1 MDDHG
6 DYQEVI
12 AEKTINRKLH
22 QKIKRKG
29 IGTTDWI
36 EARKFNKKKLW
47 VVQRVIDR
55 KKEGGII
62 KYLCK
67 FQNFGS
73 WWNEWLTRENFLIPD
88 MLNEYDEND
97 DDDDDQQP
105 RPDSSPRRTRSMA
118 STSGSDEDPT
128 SSPVA
133 GPSGCTSGEAGPN
146 GRTSGVARRIPTIVV
161 PPKTNRL
168 TTTRFSG
175 SKTRRPPQ

>member
-6 DYQEVI
+6 DYQEVM

-36 EARKFNKKKLW
+36 EARKFNMKKIW

-55 KKEGGII
+55 KKEGGIF

-97 DDDDDQQP
+97 DDDDQQP

-118 STSGSDEDPT
+118 STSGSDEGPT

-146 GRTSGVARRIPTIVV
+146 GRTSGVARRIPTLVV

-168 TTTRFSG
+168 TTTRLSG

>member
-1 MDDHG
+1 M
-6 DYQEVI
+6 
-12 AEKTINRKLH
+12 
-22 QKIKRKG
+22 
-29 IGTTDWI
+29 
-36 EARKFNKKKLW
+36 
-47 VVQRVIDR
+47 QRVIDR

-118 STSGSDEDPT
+118 STNDEDPT

-133 GPSGCTSGEAGPN
+133 GPSGYSRKQISQN
-146 GRTSGVARRIPTIVV
+146 G
-161 PPKTNRL
+161 
-168 TTTRFSG
+168 
-175 SKTRRPPQ
+175 

>member
-6 DYQEVI
+6 DYQEVM

-36 EARKFNKKKLW
+36 EARKFNMKKIW

-55 KKEGGII
+55 KKEGGIF

-88 MLNEYDEND
+88 MLNDYDEND

-105 RPDSSPRRTRSMA
+105 TFVFVVSANGVRLIEKSWMYYLGDIFCTKLHPWLA
-118 STSGSDEDPT
+118 SLL
-128 SSPVA
+128 A
-133 GPSGCTSGEAGPN
+133 KKKN
-146 GRTSGVARRIPTIVV
+146 
-161 PPKTNRL
+161 
-168 TTTRFSG
+168 
-175 SKTRRPPQ
+175 SK